1 MKTGYNYFVA
11 DVSLNDVQL
20 PTEGMS
26 FVIDTKA
33 WTIEINNPPT
43 SLAGSRKLLK
53 VKVYSF

>member
-1 MKTGYNYFVA
+1 MKTGYNYIVA

-33 WTIEINNPPT
+33 WTIEINNSPT